1 VSDARHHRASYPPQ
15 PLIIFVEVPVGGS
28 PAPLRQAKPDKYPR
42 QERAPWKLAR
52 SIPVKQRRAQ
62 RLIEIMRRLDEREAE
77 ARRMLQPNAALL
89 KQWLA
94 KAA

>member
-1 VSDARHHRASYPPQ
+1 MDRDHRHHRAHAPAP
-15 PLIIFVEVPVGGS
+15 IVVFVPFESGS
-28 PAPLRQAKPDKYPR
+28 PAWLDRNRPGEYPQQR
-42 QERAPWKLAR
+42 REPWRPQR
-52 SIPVKQRRAQ
+52 SIPVKQRKAQ
-62 RLIEIMRRLDEREAE
+62 RIVEIMRELAEREAE